1 MPRRSA
7 VAHLSQGVR
16 RSIDMR
22 GLKLVLIGLLAS
34 LCIGPSIGL
43 SRDYFLTIA
52 GGYAPQGNQ
61 ASLEA
66 NVLFFQRLLST
77 KQLSGTHKVYFADGF
92 DGGHDLQVLRR
103 KDSQPTPAIK
113 ALSDI
118 FRLQTDE
125 ELVYRNHQV
134 PNISG
139 GIRSADIREGLKL
152 IGAQLSSGDRL
163 FVYVTAHGGSARD
176 RDSNTSITC
185 WGNRPLAMTEFSGW
199 LDKLPKDIT
208 VISVMA
214 QCYCGGFANT
224 IFEAGD
230 DAEGFAEN
238 LRCGFFAQQAD
249 LPAAGCRPD
258 VENDE
263 EYSSYFWGAFLGSS
277 RTGKAVGTV
286 DCNGDGRVSLAEA
299 HAYAVLASET
309 TDIPLRSSE
318 TILRKF
324 SRIAGY
330 DVDPRRAR
338 DEEAEEAEEAVTPD
352 ADAKLAYMTGTVYEI
367 AARGQPEQT
376 RIIVGLAEKLG
387 IPIASEV
394 GEVIKRYELQRDEF
408 RNSRG
413 PGRRPRGFSARRKVQ
428 AAVIEKWPELE
439 DPKKWANAEVLK
451 PENQAAFLA
460 ELEQLDGYADALK
473 SVEDRAKAREVA
485 IAAELKQVKIRRL
498 IQQLENVVL
507 AQNIATVAEA
517 DVVDR
522 YRKVVAA
529 EEGFLSGN

>member
-1 MPRRSA
+1 MRR
-7 VAHLSQGVR
+7 
-16 RSIDMR
+16 M
-22 GLKLVLIGLLAS
+22 KLVLIGLFALLNA
-34 LCIGPSIGL
+34 LPSGVYA
-43 SRDYFLTIA
+43 RDYFLTIA

-77 KQLSGTHKVYFADGF
+77 KQLSVTHKIYFADGF

-103 KDSQPTPAIK
+103 KESKPTPAIK

-139 GIRSADIREGLKL
+139 GIRSSDIREGLKS
-152 IGAQLSSGDRL
+152 IGAQLAAGDRL
-163 FVYVTAHGGSARD
+163 FIYVTAHGGAARNKE
-176 RDSNTSITC
+176 SFNTSITC
-185 WGNRPLAMTEFSGW
+185 WGNKPLQMTEFSDW
-199 LDKLPKDIT
+199 LDELPKEVT
-208 VISVMA
+208 VVSVMA

-230 DAEGFAEN
+230 EEEGFAKN

-277 RTGKAVGTV
+277 RTGKPVGTV
-286 DCNGDGRVSLAEA
+286 DCNNDGRVSLAEA
-299 HAYAVLASET
+299 HAYAVLAGET

-318 TILRKF
+318 TILRKY

-330 DVDPRRAR
+330 EIDKRPQRDSDR
-338 DEEAEEAEEAVTPD
+338 DEGEDAVTPESN
-352 ADAKLAYMTGTVYEI
+352 AKLAYLTGTVYEI
-367 AARGQPEQT
+367 ASRGQPEET
-376 RIIVGLAEKLG
+376 RMIVGLAEKLG
-387 IPIASEV
+387 IPVSSDI
-394 GEVIKRYELQRDEF
+394 GEVIKRYEVQRDEF

-413 PGRRPRGFSARRKVQ
+413 LGMRRPRGFSARRKVQ
-428 AAVIEKWPELE
+428 SAVIEKWPELE
-439 DPKKWANAEVLK
+439 DPKKWPNAEVLK
-451 PENQAAFLA
+451 PENQAAFLT
-460 ELEQLDGYADALK
+460 ELEQIEGYADAMK
-473 SVEDRAKAREVA
+473 SIEDRAKAREASV
-485 IAAELKQVKIRRL
+485 AAELKQVKFRRL

-507 AQNIATVAEA
+507 AQNLAAVADA
-517 DVVDR
+517 DVVER

-529 EEGFLSGN
+529 EEGFLSGKP